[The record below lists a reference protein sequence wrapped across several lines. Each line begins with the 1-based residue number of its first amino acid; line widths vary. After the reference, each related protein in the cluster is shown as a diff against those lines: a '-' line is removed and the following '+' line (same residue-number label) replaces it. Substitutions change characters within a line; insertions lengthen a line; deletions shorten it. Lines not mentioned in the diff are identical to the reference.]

1 MKKRLQRS
9 YFPVNFAKLLKAP
22 ILQNTRQQL
31 LLTSAKNVRNL
42 QDTFGRSHAST
53 AVDLLKFKWN
63 RAVCWIHH
71 WNSGDHKWCNRHK
84 IVYANSYNAKES
96 HSDQEILEKT
106 IATLNRRMG
115 VPKDFFLQQVRTLS
129 EQILLVILQK
139 GFKVFSK
146 NFWHY
151 CWQFFKY
158 RFYFTDKVHFWKIH
172 FPLCLT
178 SLFLKKHTFVVPL
191 RKTYLTD
198 TFISWVRWLF
208 WKFFTLFKLYANYF
222 TYVLGLS
229 IFLFYYPISTQSR
242 ISYRNQSFDSQCWNG
257 LSAVTVEVS
266 AS

>member
-139 GFKVFSK
+139 GFKVFK
-146 NFWHY
+146 KKLLALLLAIFQIPLLLY
-151 CWQFFKY
+151 WQ
-158 RFYFTDKVHFWKIH
+158 R
-172 FPLCLT
+172 
-178 SLFLKKHTFVVPL
+178 SFLKNPFSPV
-191 RKTYLTD
+191 
-198 TFISWVRWLF
+198 F
-208 WKFFTLFKLYANYF
+208 
-222 TYVLGLS
+222 
-229 IFLFYYPISTQSR
+229 
-242 ISYRNQSFDSQCWNG
+242 NQSFFEKAYIRCTTQENIFDWYLHQLG
-257 LSAVTVEVS
+257 QVTFLKMFY
-266 AS
+266 AL